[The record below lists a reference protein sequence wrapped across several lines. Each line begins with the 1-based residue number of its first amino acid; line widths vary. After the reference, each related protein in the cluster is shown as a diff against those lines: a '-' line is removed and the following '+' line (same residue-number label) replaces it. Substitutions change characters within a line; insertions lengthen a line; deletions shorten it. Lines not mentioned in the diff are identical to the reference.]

1 MVREHPLIAMI
12 IGGLCSL
19 APGQAW
25 TMEMANLES
34 APVHKVHMNET
45 RPNSLEGG
53 FELLE
58 MAINNKEERLIWES
72 SLSYGNDSN
81 RAVVKFGLVTVLCR
95 SPISLCH
102 LGFERER
109 TDAAQI

>member
-58 MAINNKEERLIWES
+58 MAINNKE
-72 SLSYGNDSN
+72 
-81 RAVVKFGLVTVLCR
+81 
-95 SPISLCH
+95 
-102 LGFERER
+102 
-109 TDAAQI
+109 